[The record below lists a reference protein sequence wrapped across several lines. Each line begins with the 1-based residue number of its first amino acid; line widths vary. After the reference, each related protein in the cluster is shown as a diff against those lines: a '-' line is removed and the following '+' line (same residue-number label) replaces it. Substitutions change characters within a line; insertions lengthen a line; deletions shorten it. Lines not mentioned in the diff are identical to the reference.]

1 MPINW
6 FPGHMNSTRQA
17 IKDRVKAG
25 LDVVIE
31 LLDARLPGSSSNP
44 LLAAL
49 TTGRPSL
56 KVLNK
61 QDLADP
67 AQTEAW
73 LAFYHA
79 QPHTRA
85 IPLDAGDK
93 APARALIKACRE
105 LAPLRGDMH
114 KPLRVLIC
122 GIPNVGKST
131 LINTLV
137 GKKAAKT
144 GDEPGIT
151 KLEQK
156 FVLENGFY
164 LFDTPGMLWPRIAI
178 EQSGYH
184 LAASGAI
191 GRNAFDEEEVALE
204 LIAVLKRRYPE
215 RLLQRYGL
223 AELGADD
230 AVLEAIGVKRGAKIR
245 GGAVQM
251 HKAAE
256 ALLIDYRQ
264 GLLGRIT
271 LETPAEMA
279 AWRQAAA
286 DEQARKADAAE
297 AARLADKERR
307 SGKRRSSSADA

>member
-1 MPINW
+1 
-6 FPGHMNSTRQA
+6 MNATRQA

-44 LLAAL
+44 LLASL

-67 AQTEAW
+67 LITGEW
-73 LAFYHA
+73 LAHYNA

-85 IPLDAGDK
+85 IPLDAGERS
-93 APARALIKACRE
+93 PARALIAACRE
-105 LAPLRGDMH
+105 LAPGRGDLH

-137 GKKAAKT
+137 GKRAAKT

-151 KLEQK
+151 KTEQK
-156 FVLENGFY
+156 IVLENGFY

-204 LIAVLKRRYPE
+204 LIAVLKRRYPD
-215 RLLQRYGL
+215 RLKERYGL
-223 AELGADD
+223 TDLGEDD
-230 AVLEAIGVKRGAKIR
+230 AILEAIGVKRGAKVR
-245 GGAVQM
+245 CGAVQM

-256 ALLIDYRQ
+256 ALLMDFRQ
-264 GLLGRIT
+264 SLLGRIT
-271 LETPAEMA
+271 LETPVEMT
-279 AWRQAAA
+279 AWHQAAA
-286 DEQARKADAAE
+286 EAEARKAAQREAE
-297 AARLADKERR
+297 KAADKARR
-307 SGKRRSSSADA
+307 SGRRAESSGDA

>member
-6 FPGHMNSTRQA
+6 FPGHMNATRQA

-56 KVLNK
+56 KVINK

-67 AQTEAW
+67 VQTEAW
-73 LAFYHA
+73 LAFYNA

-85 IPLDAGDK
+85 IPLDAADK

-137 GKKAAKT
+137 GKRATKT

-151 KLEQK
+151 KIEQK
-156 FVLENGFY
+156 IVLENGFY
-164 LFDTPGMLWPRIAI
+164 LFDTPGMLWPRISI
-178 EQSGYH
+178 EQSGYN

-204 LIAVLKRRYPE
+204 LIATLKRRYPE
-215 RLLQRYGL
+215 RLQERYGL

-230 AVLEAIGVKRGAKIR
+230 AVLEAIGLKRGAKIR

-256 ALLIDYRQ
+256 ALLVDYRQ

-271 LETPAEMA
+271 LESPEEMA
-279 AWRQAAA
+279 AWRKAAAGLQAQQAAEQEAAAAA
-286 DEQARKADAAE
+286 DK
-297 AARLADKERR
+297 LRR
-307 SGKRRSSSADA
+307 SGRRNA

>member
-61 QDLADP
+61 QDLADA

-73 LAFYHA
+73 LAFYNA
-79 QPHTRA
+79 QAHTRA

-93 APARALIKACRE
+93 APSRALIKACRE

-178 EQSGYH
+178 EQSGYN

-204 LIAVLKRRYPE
+204 LIATLKRRYPE
-215 RLLQRYGL
+215 RLQQRYGL

-230 AVLEAIGVKRGAKIR
+230 AVLEAIGLKRGAKVR

-271 LETPAEMA
+271 LETPDEMT
-279 AWRQAAA
+279 AWRREAAEDEARKSAERDAAQAA
-286 DEQARKADAAE
+286 EKVKRSGRRKASSGE
-297 AARLADKERR
+297 A
-307 SGKRRSSSADA
+307 

>member
-6 FPGHMNSTRQA
+6 FPGHMNATRQA

-56 KVLNK
+56 KVINK

-67 AQTEAW
+67 VQTEAW
-73 LAFYHA
+73 LAFYNA

-137 GKKAAKT
+137 GKRATKT

-151 KLEQK
+151 KIEQK
-156 FVLENGFY
+156 IVLENGFY
-164 LFDTPGMLWPRIAI
+164 LFDTPGMLWPRISI
-178 EQSGYH
+178 EQSGYN

-204 LIAVLKRRYPE
+204 LIATLKRRYAD
-215 RLLQRYGL
+215 RLQERYGL

-230 AVLEAIGVKRGAKIR
+230 AVLEAIGLKRGAKIR

-256 ALLIDYRQ
+256 ALLVDYRQ

-271 LETPAEMA
+271 LESPEEMA
-279 AWRQAAA
+279 AWRKAEADRQAQPAAAAQAEAAA
-286 DEQARKADAAE
+286 DK
-297 AARLADKERR
+297 LRR
-307 SGKRRSSSADA
+307 SGRRNS